1 MIWQV
6 VIWQVVVV
14 NALTSSNLWKIKFLV
29 EDLITSGGGVIGKDF
44 IVNPFTEDLGG
55 YYNLDDCIEV
65 KSTTNLMRCDNLKFA
80 LHLSGKACI
89 SILKYSIMSN
99 QQMPDLQIKML
110 QDNCV
115 VWNAIDYLN
124 FLGSAYNVKC
134 IGMGFDPVNKYVYET
149 LQRSVQL
156 FNKINLHEI
165 NDNQTAMAIIET
177 KKVHIEIEEVPQDT
191 TTPGLYFT
199 PTGATYIFTK
209 E

>member
-1 MIWQV
+1 MA
-6 VIWQVVVV
+6 
-14 NALTSSNLWKIKFLV
+14 NSSSSSSSELTYLFKPV
-29 EDLITSGGGVIGKDF
+29 ENKVPCGGFNYVGGGVIGKDF
-44 IVNPFTEDLGG
+44 VVDPFTENFEG
-55 YYNLDDCIEV
+55 YYNLDDCVEV

-80 LHLSGKACI
+80 LHLQGKTCS
-89 SILKYSIMSN
+89 SILKYSIMSDR
-99 QQMPDLQIKML
+99 QIRELQIKMM

-149 LQRSVQL
+149 LQRNARL
-156 FNKINLHEI
+156 FNDINLVEI
-165 NDNQTAMAIIET
+165 NDNQIAMTTIKT
-177 KKVHIEIEEVPQDT
+177 TNVHIEIEEVPQDT

-209 E
+209 G

>member
-1 MIWQV
+1 
-6 VIWQVVVV
+6 
-14 NALTSSNLWKIKFLV
+14 
-29 EDLITSGGGVIGKDF
+29 
-44 IVNPFTEDLGG
+44 
-55 YYNLDDCIEV
+55 
-65 KSTTNLMRCDNLKFA
+65 MRCDNLKFA
-80 LHLSGKACI
+80 LHLSRKACI
-89 SILKYSIMSN
+89 SILKYSIMSD

-165 NDNQTAMAIIET
+165 NDNQIAMAIIET
-177 KKVHIEIEEVPQDT
+177 TKVHIEIEEVPQDE

-209 E
+209 G

>member
-1 MIWQV
+1 M
-6 VIWQVVVV
+6 
-14 NALTSSNLWKIKFLV
+14 NSLTSSNQWKIKFLV

-44 IVNPFTEDLGG
+44 IVNPFTEQLSG

-80 LHLSGKACI
+80 LHLQEKVYIA
-89 SILKYSIMSN
+89 ILKYSIMSD
-99 QQMPDLQIKML
+99 QQMPDLQIKMM

-149 LQRSVQL
+149 LQRNARL
-156 FNKINLHEI
+156 FNDINLVEI
-165 NDNQTAMAIIET
+165 NDNQIAMTTIKT
-177 KKVHIEIEEVPQDT
+177 TNVHIEIEEVPQDT

-209 E
+209 G

>member
-1 MIWQV
+1 M
-6 VIWQVVVV
+6 
-14 NALTSSNLWKIKFLV
+14 
-29 EDLITSGGGVIGKDF
+29 IGKDF
-44 IVNPFTEDLGG
+44 IVNPFTEKLGG

-80 LHLSGKACI
+80 LHLQEKMITSM
-89 SILKYSIMSN
+89 LKYSIMSDR
-99 QQMPDLQIKML
+99 QIPDLQIKMM

-115 VWNAIDYLN
+115 VWSAIDYLN

-134 IGMGFDPVNKYVYET
+134 IGMGFDPVSKYVYKT
-149 LQRSVQL
+149 LQGNVL
-156 FNKINLHEI
+156 FFTDIHLFEI
-165 NDNQTAMAIIET
+165 NDNQIVTTTIKT
-177 KKVHIEIEEVPQDT
+177 TNVHIEIREVPQDT

>member
-1 MIWQV
+1 MRR
-6 VIWQVVVV
+6 
-14 NALTSSNLWKIKFLV
+14 
-29 EDLITSGGGVIGKDF
+29 GGVIGKDF
-44 IVNPFTEDLGG
+44 IVDPFTENFEG

-80 LHLSGKACI
+80 LHLQGKMLP
-89 SILKYSIMSN
+89 SILKYSIMSDR
-99 QQMPDLQIKML
+99 QIQDLQIKMM

-149 LQRSVQL
+149 LQRDVNL
-156 FNKINLHEI
+156 FNKIPLLEI
-165 NDNQTAMAIIET
+165 NDNQIASTTIET
-177 KKVHIEIEEVPQDT
+177 SKIHIEIEEVPQDT

-209 E
+209 K

>member
-1 MIWQV
+1 MIWQ
-6 VIWQVVVV
+6 IVVVV
-14 NALTSSNLWKIKFLV
+14 NSLTSSSLWKTKFLV

-44 IVNPFTEDLGG
+44 VVNPFTEKLGG

-80 LHLSGKACI
+80 LHLQGKMI
-89 SILKYSIMSN
+89 TGMLKYSIMSDR
-99 QQMPDLQIKML
+99 QIPDLQIKMM

-134 IGMGFDPVNKYVYET
+134 IGMGFDPVNKYLYEN
-149 LQRSVQL
+149 LQRSVSFFTEIGL
-156 FNKINLHEI
+156 SEI
-165 NDNQTAMAIIET
+165 NNGQIVPTTIAT
-177 KKVHIEIEEVPQDT
+177 KNVHIEIREVPQDT

-199 PTGATYIFTK
+199 PTAATYIFTNG
-209 E
+209 

>member
-1 MIWQV
+1 M
-6 VIWQVVVV
+6 
-14 NALTSSNLWKIKFLV
+14 AYSDELTYLFEPVGNKIPCGGFNFV
-29 EDLITSGGGVIGKDF
+29 GGGVIGKDF
-44 IVNPFTEDLGG
+44 IVDPFTENFGG

-80 LHLSGKACI
+80 LHLQGKDLSG
-89 SILKYSIMSN
+89 ILKYSIMSDR
-99 QQMPDLQIKML
+99 QIPDLQIKIM
-110 QDNCV
+110 QDNCI

-134 IGMGFDPVNKYVYET
+134 IGMGFDPVNKYLYKN
-149 LQRSVQL
+149 LQRSVSL
-156 FNKINLHEI
+156 FNEIGLAEI
-165 NDNQTAMAIIET
+165 NNGQIVSTAIEPT
-177 KKVHIEIEEVPQDT
+177 DVHIEIKEVPQDK

>member
-1 MIWQV
+1 MAISSSSSE
-6 VIWQVVVV
+6 
-14 NALTSSNLWKIKFLV
+14 LTYLFEPVGNKIPCGGFNFV
-29 EDLITSGGGVIGKDF
+29 GGGVIGKDF
-44 IVNPFTEDLGG
+44 IVNPFTEQLGG

-80 LHLSGKACI
+80 LHLQEKTYI
-89 SILKYSIMSN
+89 TILKYSIMSD
-99 QQMPDLQIKML
+99 QQMPDLLIKMV

-134 IGMGFDPVNKYVYET
+134 IGMGFDPVSKYVYEN
-149 LQRSVQL
+149 LQRSLQSFSDTIGL
-156 FNKINLHEI
+156 FVIN
-165 NDNQTAMAIIET
+165 NGQVVPTTIET
-177 KKVHIEIEEVPQDT
+177 TTVHIETEEVPQDT

>member
-1 MIWQV
+1 MAQSGE
-6 VIWQVVVV
+6 
-14 NALTSSNLWKIKFLV
+14 LTYLFQPV
-29 EDLITSGGGVIGKDF
+29 ENKVPCGGFNFVGGGVIGKDF
-44 IVNPFTEDLGG
+44 IVNPFTEKLSG

-80 LHLSGKACI
+80 LHLQEKICI
-89 SILKYSIMSN
+89 SILKYSITSN

-134 IGMGFDPVNKYVYET
+134 IGMGFDPVNKCLYEN
-149 LQRSVQL
+149 LQRNVQSFREIGL
-156 FNKINLHEI
+156 FKINNGQI
-165 NDNQTAMAIIET
+165 VPTTIET
-177 KKVHIEIEEVPQDT
+177 TDVHIEIEEVSQDT

-209 E
+209 G

>member
-1 MIWQV
+1 MAQS
-6 VIWQVVVV
+6 
-14 NALTSSNLWKIKFLV
+14 NNLTYLFKPV
-29 EDLITSGGGVIGKDF
+29 ENKVPCGGFNFVGGGVIGKDF
-44 IVNPFTEDLGG
+44 IVNPFTEKLGG

-80 LHLSGKACI
+80 LHLQEKACI
-89 SILKYSIMSN
+89 AMLKYSIMSD
-99 QQMPDLQIKML
+99 QQILDLQIKML

-134 IGMGFDPVNKYVYET
+134 IGMGFDPVNKYLYEN
-149 LQRSVQL
+149 LQRNFQL
-156 FNKINLHEI
+156 FNDIELLAINNGQVVL
-165 NDNQTAMAIIET
+165 TTIET
-177 KKVHIEIEEVPQDT
+177 TNVHIETQEVPQNE

-209 E
+209 GKPL

>member
-1 MIWQV
+1 MAQSSSSSRE
-6 VIWQVVVV
+6 
-14 NALTSSNLWKIKFLV
+14 LTYLFKPV
-29 EDLITSGGGVIGKDF
+29 ENKVPCGGFNYVGGGVIGKDF
-44 IVNPFTEDLGG
+44 IVNPFTENFEG

-80 LHLSGKACI
+80 LHLQEKTGI
-89 SILKYSIMSN
+89 SILKYSIMSDR
-99 QQMPDLQIKML
+99 QLPDLQIKML

-134 IGMGFDPVNKYVYET
+134 IGMGFDPVNKLLYET
-149 LQRSVQL
+149 LQRSVSL
-156 FNKINLHEI
+156 FSAIGLFKINNGQI
-165 NDNQTAMAIIET
+165 VPTNIDPTD
-177 KKVHIEIEEVPQDT
+177 VHIETEEVPQDT

-209 E
+209 G

>member
-1 MIWQV
+1 MNDMAQSSSSE
-6 VIWQVVVV
+6 
-14 NALTSSNLWKIKFLV
+14 LTYLFEPVGNKVPCGGFNFV
-29 EDLITSGGGVIGKDF
+29 GGGVIGKDF
-44 IVNPFTEDLGG
+44 IVDPFTENFEGC
-55 YYNLDDCIEV
+55 YNLDDCIEV

-80 LHLSGKACI
+80 LNLQGKTLP
-89 SILKYSIMSN
+89 SILKYSIMSDR
-99 QQMPDLQIKML
+99 QLPDLQMKMI

-134 IGMGFDPVNKYVYET
+134 IGMGFDPVSKYVYET

-156 FNKINLHEI
+156 FNDISLGEI
-165 NDNQTAMAIIET
+165 NDNQTVITTIKTMN
-177 KKVHIEIEEVPQDT
+177 VHIETEEVPQDK

>member
-1 MIWQV
+1 MAHSDMA
-6 VIWQVVVV
+6 
-14 NALTSSNLWKIKFLV
+14 NSSELTYLFKPVDNKVPCGGFNFV
-29 EDLITSGGGVIGKDF
+29 GGGVIGKYF
-44 IVNPFTEDLGG
+44 IVNPFTESFGG

-80 LHLSGKACI
+80 LHLQEKVCI
-89 SILKYSIMSN
+89 SILKYSIMSDR
-99 QQMPDLQIKML
+99 QMPDLQIKMM

-134 IGMGFDPVNKYVYET
+134 IGMGFDPVNKYLYEN
-149 LQRSVQL
+149 LQRSVSL
-156 FNKINLHEI
+156 FNVIGLFVIN
-165 NDNQTAMAIIET
+165 NGQVASTNIEPT
-177 KKVHIEIEEVPQDT
+177 DVHIEIEEVPQDT

>member
-1 MIWQV
+1 MAQSSSSSSSSE
-6 VIWQVVVV
+6 
-14 NALTSSNLWKIKFLV
+14 LTYLFKPV
-29 EDLITSGGGVIGKDF
+29 ENKVPCGGFNFVGGGVIGKDF

-65 KSTTNLMRCDNLKFA
+65 KSTTNLMRCDNLKFG
-80 LHLSGKACI
+80 LQLQEKTYI
-89 SILKYSIMSN
+89 SILKYSIMSD
-99 QQMPDLQIKML
+99 QQMLDLQIKML

-134 IGMGFDPVNKYVYET
+134 IGMGFDPVSKYVYEG
-149 LQRSVQL
+149 LQRDVQSFNGIGL
-156 FNKINLHEI
+156 FEI
-165 NDNQTAMAIIET
+165 NNGRIVLKTITTQDI
-177 KKVHIEIEEVPQDT
+177 HIKTEEVPQNE

-209 E
+209 G

>member
-1 MIWQV
+1 M
-6 VIWQVVVV
+6 
-14 NALTSSNLWKIKFLV
+14 
-29 EDLITSGGGVIGKDF
+29 IGKDF
-44 IVNPFTEDLGG
+44 ILDPFTENLEG

-80 LHLSGKACI
+80 LHLREKTI
-89 SILKYSIMSN
+89 TSILKYSIMLD
-99 QQMPDLQIKML
+99 QQIPDLQIKMM

-134 IGMGFDPVNKYVYET
+134 IGMGFDPVNKYVYKT
-149 LQRSVQL
+149 LQENVQ
-156 FNKINLHEI
+156 FFKDINLFEI
-165 NDNQTAMAIIET
+165 NDNQIVMTTIAT
-177 KKVHIEIEEVPQDT
+177 TNVHIEIREVPQDT

-209 E
+209 G

>member
-1 MIWQV
+1 MAISSSSSE
-6 VIWQVVVV
+6 
-14 NALTSSNLWKIKFLV
+14 LTYLFEPVGNKIPCGGFNFV
-29 EDLITSGGGVIGKDF
+29 GGGVIGKDF
-44 IVNPFTEDLGG
+44 VVNPFTEKLGG

-80 LHLSGKACI
+80 LHLQEKICS
-89 SILKYSIMSN
+89 SILKYSIMSDR
-99 QQMPDLQIKML
+99 QMPDLLIKTM

-149 LQRSVQL
+149 LQKSVQSFNDTIGL
-156 FNKINLHEI
+156 FVIN
-165 NDNQTAMAIIET
+165 NGQVVPTTIET
-177 KKVHIEIEEVPQDT
+177 AKVHIEIEEVPQDT

-209 E
+209 G